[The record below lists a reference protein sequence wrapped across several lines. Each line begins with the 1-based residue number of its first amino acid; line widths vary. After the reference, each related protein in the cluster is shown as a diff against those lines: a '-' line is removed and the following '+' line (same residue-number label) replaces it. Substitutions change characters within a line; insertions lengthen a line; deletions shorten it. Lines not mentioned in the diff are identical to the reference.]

1 MGSTVNPPL
10 NQTWLEKVEQL
21 VHFSLR
27 PLPRRFGDG
36 RYNSDVF
43 PEPTRTGILKDLESQ
58 VPRIPAD
65 INLIIEIIETL
76 YRGGLQ
82 NDAQYTVTP
91 LPPSSALAGCAQ
103 LMFYFGRRGLMCVVD
118 GKDYRVCCVVTFDV
132 QDAGQAL

>member
-10 NQTWLEKVEQL
+10 TQTWLEKVEQL

-27 PLPRRFGDG
+27 PLPPRFGDG

-43 PEPTRTGILKDLESQ
+43 PEPTRTGIIKDLESQ

-82 NDAQYTVTP
+82 NDAQYTVSP
-91 LPPSSALAGCAQ
+91 LPPLRIRRLCAIDALFWGT
-103 LMFYFGRRGLMCVVD
+103 VI
-118 GKDYRVCCVVTFDV
+118 
-132 QDAGQAL
+132 